1 MFDVLF
7 TDLSKAFYCLSH
19 DLLAAKLSAA
29 DVSAVRII
37 SDYFNNWKQRPKIED
52 HYSSWGDLIF
62 RVPQGSTLGPLLLT
76 FI

>member
-7 TDLSKAFYCLSH
+7 TDPSKAFYGLSH
-19 DLLAAKLSAA
+19 NLLAAKLIAA
-29 DVSAVRII
+29 DMSAVHII

-52 HYSSWGDLIF
+52 HYSSWRYLIF
-62 RVPQGSTLGPLLLT
+62 RVPQGSTLGPPLLT